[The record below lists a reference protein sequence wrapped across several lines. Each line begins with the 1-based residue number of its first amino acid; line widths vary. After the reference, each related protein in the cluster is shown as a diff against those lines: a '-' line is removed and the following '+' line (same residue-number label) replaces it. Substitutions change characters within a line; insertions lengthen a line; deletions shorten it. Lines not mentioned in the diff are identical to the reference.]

1 MQGLSEAACKNVVGG
16 EAMVWGEWVDSSNL
30 EGVMWPRLASVAERL
45 WSPRGTEGFAK
56 AASRTPR
63 DSDVGPLASAS
74 NGTGFESASK
84 ATELRLRAFR
94 CKLLLERGIGAG
106 GASGIHGP
114 GSCQDQM

>member
-1 MQGLSEAACKNVVGG
+1 
-16 EAMVWGEWVDSSNL
+16 MVWGEWVDSSNL

-45 WSPRGTEGFAK
+45 WSPRGT
-56 AASRTPR
+56 ST
-63 DSDVGPLASAS
+63 
-74 NGTGFESASK
+74 SK

-94 CKLLLERGIGAG
+94 CKILLQRGIGAG

>member
-1 MQGLSEAACKNVVGG
+1 
-16 EAMVWGEWVDSSNL
+16 MVWGEWVDSSNL

-45 WSPRGTEGFAK
+45 WSPRGTEGLAK
-56 AASRTPR
+56 AATASN
-63 DSDVGPLASAS
+63 SMGFGSAS
-74 NGTGFESASK
+74 E